1 MDIVFI
7 GVRIFI
13 ALYMMAAAN
22 FYGSLP
28 LEIPRHRIDCLF
40 LGEWA
45 DVALG
50 LLGVLL
56 IILYELWHNILDS
69 AVDDIVGDSVDRS
82 VRVIV
87 DRDDDT

>member
-1 MDIVFI
+1 M
-7 GVRIFI
+7 
-13 ALYMMAAAN
+13 
-22 FYGSLP
+22 
-28 LEIPRHRIDCLF
+28 F

>member
-13 ALYMMAAAN
+13 ALYMMAAAT
-22 FYGSLP
+22 FMAAC
-28 LEIPRHRIDCLF
+28 RHRIDCLF

-69 AVDDIVGDSVDRS
+69 TVDDIVGDSVDRS

-87 DRDDDT
+87 DRDDDA